1 MKINIFFFI
10 SRFTFGGAGNA
21 IFTFLNNLDHKKFNI
36 HILFLGNSEYEKILP
51 NHIKSYKLKINS
63 KFFKT
68 FFSFFEIRKI
78 LLDKSKNCKK
88 NIFISNIHYS
98 NVLSVLFLRR
108 LKNLKIIL
116 FERTSIKELDIY
128 ENIFS
133 YMKNKIIK
141 SLIRITYS
149 RADSVLT
156 NSKTLSIELTEFNV
170 NSKVIYSGSIKKLKK
185 LKKLKSN
192 KKRINFNF
200 IAVGR
205 LTAQKDY
212 ITLLKAISLLKHK
225 NYRLSIF
232 GSGELKNEIL
242 KFINENKLNKY
253 VKLKGHEKDKN
264 KIYKKANLLIHT
276 AIFEGLPNVIVEA
289 MNYGVPVIAANSH
302 GGTKEILGS
311 GKYGQLFDPYK
322 HIELA
327 KKIEEFILNPEKLNK
342 KILKSKPILKKFT
355 YKNTTKSLEK
365 ILLSI

>member
-51 NHIKSYKLKINS
+51 SHIKSYKLKI
-63 KFFKT
+63 KYRFFKT
-68 FFSFFEIRKI
+68 FFSFFEIKKI
-78 LLDKSKNCKK
+78 LLDKSENYKK

-98 NVLSVLFLRR
+98 NVLSVLFLKKIR
-108 LKNLKIIL
+108 NLKIIL

-141 SLIRITYS
+141 SLISTTYS
-149 RADSVLT
+149 KADSVLT
-156 NSKTLSIELTEFNV
+156 NSKTLSTELREFSID
-170 NSKVIYSGSIKKLKK
+170 SKVIYSGSIKKLRKPRKIK
-185 LKKLKSN
+185 LN
-192 KKRINFNF
+192 KKKINFNL

-212 ITLLKAISLLKHK
+212 ITLLKAISLLKFK
-225 NYRLSIF
+225 NYRLNIF

-242 KFINENKLNKY
+242 KFIKDNKLNKY

-264 KIYKKANLLIHT
+264 KIYNKANLLIHS

-289 MNYGVPVIAANSH
+289 MNYSVPIIAADSY

-311 GKYGQLFDPYK
+311 GKYGQLFDPYN

-327 KKIEEFILNPEKLNK
+327 KKIEEFILNPKRLNK
-342 KILKSKPILKKFT
+342 KVLKSKPILKNFT
-355 YKNTTKSLEK
+355 YKNTTRSLEK
-365 ILLSI
+365 ILVSI